1 MKCISIINPDGADA
15 AFNFDPAKPAECFR
29 FTDDKGIHSADHFVN
44 PVRSPP

>member
-15 AFNFDPAKPAECFR
+15 AFNFDPAEPAECFR
-29 FTDDKGIHSADHFVN
+29 FTDDKGIHRAVHFVN